1 MTQKMNCLVIED
13 SLFDQKMIKRAVA
26 GARIS
31 ADLAFADTLDAAR
44 HALARN
50 RYSIILCD
58 NNLPD
63 GNGSDF
69 AQELSREPKFR
80 DVAIVIISGWP
91 SPFMWAKARAA
102 GLQVIDKN
110 DQPQTKVLEIFKRK
124 LGQNPVEKSV
134 ATAGMKKQFL
144 Q

>member
-1 MTQKMNCLVIED
+1 MAQKMNCLVIED

-26 GARIS
+26 GARIE

-44 HALARN
+44 HALASN
-50 RYSIILCD
+50 RFSIILCD

-80 DVAIVIISGWP
+80 DASIVIISGWP

-110 DQPQTKVLEIFKRK
+110 DQPQIKLLEIFKRK
-124 LGQNPVEKSV
+124 LGQSPPPS
-134 ATAGMKKQFL
+134 AAASGGYRSRYIQ
-144 Q
+144 